1 MKTINSYILGKFS
14 RIFGLCLVTVTT
26 IYLVVDFFEK
36 LRKFLKYDAD
46 LSLIFSFFAYRIPE
60 ILYLLAPLVALM
72 ASILT
77 VGVLNRTKEVTAMR
91 SCGMSFFQ
99 IGLPFLG
106 FGCLVSVLGFFLAA
120 EVIPVTNRQADY
132 IQTVLIQNKPEH
144 LSLEGNQ
151 IWLRL
156 GRDALMEIQDV
167 QADGSQLHGIR
178 LYQLNQ
184 PFYLRTIV
192 EGQRATFSNEHWVLE
207 EVFTRR
213 LQPNQP
219 VKMTAN
225 TQQVLPLS
233 LVPEDF
239 QHWLAQS
246 PELMTLGQLRDH
258 IQRLAHEGHSLDRYL
273 AHYWSRIAYAVVP
286 LVMTLL
292 GISVSFQGSGIR
304 GVGVAKGLGQTLAI
318 GFLFWAAHSVGVVL
332 GQNGAIPPFIGS
344 WIATMMFLMVGSNLF
359 LKLK

>member
-1 MKTINSYILGKFS
+1 MKTITRYILGKFT

-46 LSLIFSFFAYRIPE
+46 LTLIFSFFGYRIPE
-60 ILYLLAPLVALM
+60 IVYLLAPLVALM

-77 VGVLNRTKEVTAMR
+77 VGGLNRTKEVTAMR
-91 SCGMSFFQ
+91 SCGMSFLQ

-106 FGCLVSVLGFFLAA
+106 FGSLVSVVGFFLAS
-120 EVIPVTNRQADY
+120 EVIPVTNRQADF

-144 LSLEGNQ
+144 LSLGANR

-156 GRDALMEIQDV
+156 GTDALIEIQEV
-167 QADGSQLHGIR
+167 NEDGSQLQGIR
-178 LYQLNQ
+178 MYQLNQ

-192 EGQRATFSNEHWVLE
+192 EGRQAIFSQNHWE
-207 EVFTRR
+207 MEKVFTRQ
-213 LQPNQP
+213 LQPNEP
-219 VKMTAN
+219 VHMTAIS
-225 TQQVLPLS
+225 QQILPLP

-239 QHWLAQS
+239 RQWLAQS
-246 PELMTLGQLRDH
+246 PELMTLTQLRDH
-258 IQRLAHEGHSLDRYL
+258 IQRLAQDGHSLDRYL
-273 AHYWSRIAYAVVP
+273 TNYWSRIAYALVP

-292 GISVSFQGSGIR
+292 GISVSFQGSGVR
-304 GVGVAKGLGQTLAI
+304 GVGVAKGLGQTLGI

-332 GQNGAIPPFIGS
+332 GQNGAVPPFIGS
-344 WIATMMFLMVGSNLF
+344 WIATLMFLMVGGNIF

>member
-1 MKTINSYILGKFS
+1 MKTITRYILEKFS
-14 RIFGLCLVTVTT
+14 RIFVLCLLTVTT

-46 LSLIFSFFAYRIPE
+46 LMLLFSFFGFRIPE
-60 ILYLLAPLVALM
+60 IVYLLTPLVALM

-77 VGVLNRTKEVTAMR
+77 VGGLNRSKEITAMR

-106 FGCLVSVLGFFLAA
+106 FGCLVSVVGFFLSS
-120 EVIPVTNRQADY
+120 EVIPVTNRQADF
-132 IQTVLIQNKPEH
+132 IQTVLIQNKPER
-144 LSLEGNQ
+144 LSLEANQ

-156 GRDALMEIQDV
+156 GTDALVEIQDV
-167 QADGSQLHGIR
+167 KDDGSELRGIR
-178 LYQLNQ
+178 MYQLNQ
-184 PFYLRTIV
+184 PFYLQTIL
-192 EGQRATFSNEHWVLE
+192 EGREAIFSNDQWVME
-207 EVFTRR
+207 EVYTRQ
-213 LQPNQP
+213 LQPDQP
-219 VKMTAN
+219 VQMEAT
-225 TQQVLPLS
+225 TQQILPLP

-239 QHWLAQS
+239 RHWLAQS
-246 PELMTLGQLRDH
+246 PELMTLPQLREY
-258 IQRLAHEGHSLDRYL
+258 IQRLAQDGHSLDRYL
-273 AHYWSRIAYAVVP
+273 TNYWSRIAYAVVP

-292 GISVSFQGSGIR
+292 GISVSFQGSGVR
-304 GVGVAKGLGQTLAI
+304 EVGVAKGLGQTLAI

-344 WIATMMFLMVGSNLF
+344 WIPTLMFFMVGSNIF

>member
-1 MKTINSYILGKFS
+1 MKTITRYILGKFA

-46 LSLIFSFFAYRIPE
+46 LSLIFTFFGYRIPE
-60 ILYLLAPLVALM
+60 IIYLLAPLVALM

-77 VGVLNRTKEVTAMR
+77 VGGLNRTKEITAMR

-99 IGLPFLG
+99 IGLPFFG
-106 FGCLVSVLGFFLAA
+106 FGCLVSVLGFILAS

-144 LSLEGNQ
+144 LSLEENR

-156 GRDALMEIQDV
+156 GTDALIEIQSV
-167 QADGSQLHGIR
+167 QDDGLQLDGIR
-178 LYQLNQ
+178 MYQLNQ

-192 EGQRATFSNEHWVLE
+192 EGHHARFFQDRWVME
-207 EVFTRR
+207 KVVTRR
-213 LQPNQP
+213 LAAGQPAH
-219 VKMTAN
+219 MDTIS
-225 TQQVLPLS
+225 QQVLPLP
-233 LVPEDF
+233 LMPEDF
-239 QHWLAQS
+239 RNWLAQS
-246 PELMTLGQLRDH
+246 PELMTLVQLREY
-258 IQRLAHEGHSLDRYL
+258 IQRLAHDGHSLDRYL
-273 AHYWSRIAYAVVP
+273 TNYWSRIAYAVVP

-292 GISVSFQGSGIR
+292 GIAVSFQGSGVR

-318 GFLFWAAHSVGVVL
+318 GFLFWAAHSLGVVL
-332 GQNGAIPPFIGS
+332 GQNGAIPPLIGS
-344 WIATMMFLMVGSNLF
+344 WIATLMFLMVGSNIF

>member
-1 MKTINSYILGKFS
+1 MKTMTWYILGKFG
-14 RIFGLCLVTVTT
+14 RIFGLCMVTVTT

-36 LRKFLKYDAD
+36 LRKFLKYDVD
-46 LSLIFSFFAYRIPE
+46 LSLIFSFFGFRIPE
-60 ILYLLAPLVALM
+60 ILYLLAPLAALM

-77 VGVLNRTKEVTAMR
+77 VGGLNRTKEITAMR

-106 FGCLVSVLGFFLAA
+106 FGSLVSLVCFFLAS
-120 EVIPVTNRQADY
+120 EVIPATNRQADF

-144 LSLEGNQ
+144 LSLEANR

-156 GRDALMEIQDV
+156 GTDALMEIQNV
-167 QADGSQLHGIR
+167 QDDGSQLQGIR
-178 LYQLNQ
+178 LYQLND
-184 PFYLRTIV
+184 PLYLRTIV
-192 EGQRATFSNEHWVLE
+192 EGQQAVFSNEHWVMNDVL
-207 EVFTRR
+207 TRQ
-213 LQPNQP
+213 LKPHQPASM
-219 VKMTAN
+219 VATA
-225 TQQVLPLS
+225 QQTLPLP

-239 QHWLAQS
+239 RNWLAKS
-246 PELMTLGQLRDH
+246 PEFMTLTELRDH

-273 AHYWSRIAYAVVP
+273 TDYWSRIAYGLAP

-292 GISVSFQGSGIR
+292 GISVSFLGSGVR

-318 GFLFWAAHSVGVVL
+318 GFLFWAVHSVGVVL

-344 WIATMMFLMVGSNLF
+344 WIASLMFLMVGSNIF
-359 LKLK
+359 LKLQ

>member
-1 MKTINSYILGKFS
+1 MKTMTWYILGKFA
-14 RIFGLCLVTVTT
+14 RIFGLCMVTVTT

-36 LRKFLKYDAD
+36 LRKFLKYDVD
-46 LSLIFSFFAYRIPE
+46 LSLIFSFFGFRIPE
-60 ILYLLAPLVALM
+60 ILYLLAPLAALM

-77 VGVLNRTKEVTAMR
+77 VGGLNRTKEITAMR
-91 SCGMSFFQ
+91 SCGMSFYQ

-106 FGCLVSVLGFFLAA
+106 LGSMISLVCFFLASA
-120 EVIPVTNRQADY
+120 VIPATNRQADF

-144 LSLEGNQ
+144 LSLEANR

-156 GRDALMEIQDV
+156 GTDAVMEIQTV
-167 QADGSQLHGIR
+167 QDDGSQLQGIR
-178 LYQLNQ
+178 LYQLDE
-184 PFYLRTIV
+184 PFYLGAIV
-192 EGQRATFSNEHWVLE
+192 EGRQAVFSDDQWLMNDVL
-207 EVFTRR
+207 TRQ
-213 LQPNQP
+213 LEPHQPAQM
-219 VKMTAN
+219 VTTAQE
-225 TQQVLPLS
+225 TLALPL
-233 LVPEDF
+233 VPDDF
-239 QHWLAQS
+239 RNWLAQS
-246 PELMTLGQLRDH
+246 PELMTLAQLRDH

-273 AHYWSRIAYAVVP
+273 TNYWSRIAYGVAP

-292 GISVSFQGSGIR
+292 GMSVSFLGSGVR

-344 WIATMMFLMVGSNLF
+344 WIATLMFLMVGSNIF